1 MQWQA
6 KAGVTPLL
14 PVVEFKWSNLCPRTV
29 PLQLKRKSLKKSL
42 VAFAD
47 PNPFHQPHVI
57 THKGLRTLTK
67 YISLD
72 DRVSPNALPAMITA
86 TSS

>member
-1 MQWQA
+1 MVQFVYA
-6 KAGVTPLL
+6 YGTSTASK
-14 PVVEFKWSNLCPRTV
+14 EKFE
-29 PLQLKRKSLKKSL
+29 KSLL
-42 VAFAD
+42 AFAD
-47 PNPFHQPHVI
+47 PSPFHQPNVI